1 MAVKSSAGA
10 VASPPMGERTKGWIW
25 VCALALAASACG
37 GDPGTP
43 EARIRALL
51 SDAEAAAEAK
61 DAGALKERMSDRYA
75 DDRGQ
80 DRQAVMGL
88 VTFYFMRH
96 QTIHLLTRVDTIEIA
111 DDGSARAGVFVAM
124 AGTPI
129 LGVDDLARLRADL
142 YRFEFALAEED
153 GDWRVTSADWRRAE
167 SGDFLPDLGS

>member
-1 MAVKSSAGA
+1 VG
-10 VASPPMGERTKGWIW
+10 
-25 VCALALAASACG
+25 ACG
-37 GDPGTP
+37 GDPSTP

-51 SDAEAAAEAK
+51 SGAEAAAEAK
-61 DAGALKERMSDRYA
+61 DAGAFKKWVSDRYA

-96 QTIHLLTRVDTIEIA
+96 QTIHLLTRVDAIEIA
-111 DDGSARAGVFVAM
+111 EDGSARAGVFVAM

-129 LGVDDLARLRADL
+129 LGVDNLARLRADL
-142 YRFEFALAEED
+142 YHFDFALAEEG

-167 SGDFLPDLGS
+167 SSDFLPDLGS